1 MNKKITGTV
10 KNGKFQADDKQEFSM
25 AFCSFEGK
33 PVEIVVRRKKKS
45 KNRQY
50 RYLYGV
56 VYQLIG
62 SWTGHTIDQID
73 YYMKVKFDFD
83 VIGIQNG
90 EEIRVPRKRGKKGQT
105 KEEFTEYINNI
116 REWVHGLPDCDL
128 YIPEPN
134 AVDLGAE

>member
-33 PVEIVVRRKKKS
+33 PVEIVVRRKQKS

-56 VYQLIG
+56 VYQLIADHLG
-62 SWTGHTIDQID
+62 YTIDEVD
-73 YYMKVKFDFD
+73 YLMKIKFSFD
-83 VIGIQNG
+83 VRLGV
-90 EEIRVPRKRGKKGQT
+90 RVPRKSGKKGQS
-105 KEEFTEYINNI
+105 KEEFTNYITNI
-116 REWVHGLPDCDL
+116 RNWAHDFFNGNL